1 MYMSDFKYLNIM
13 QWSCYSAIFGIG
25 RQFFSRIEMLQF
37 AKEKAE
43 KRKLSINA
51 HLCVAM
57 KGKFSG
63 FHKNKYNQLNL
74 GCDENGG
81 RIYENLLIGMFCEI
95 F

>member
-1 MYMSDFKYLNIM
+1 M
-13 QWSCYSAIFGIG
+13 QCGNTG
-25 RQFFSRIEMLQF
+25 LGDNFFRIEMLQF

-63 FHKNKYNQLNL
+63 FHKN
-74 GCDENGG
+74 
-81 RIYENLLIGMFCEI
+81 IYTISLI
-95 F
+95 